1 MMKNIENT
9 ENIQLLQS
17 HINGLRAENEIL
29 RDENET
35 LFETNEELI
44 KTIRAL
50 KERCKDYSQQIIE
63 LECEVNDLKFTR
75 NYLTSEDAGK
85 AFAQDLL
92 GNMTP
97 GDIAEEEFI
106 SQGEQHYA
114 DTWNINC
121 GDDF

>member
-1 MMKNIENT
+1 MKNTENT
-9 ENIQLLQS
+9 ENTQLLQS
-17 HINGLRAENEIL
+17 HIKAMQAENEIL

-50 KERCKDYSQQIIE
+50 KDRCSEYSQRIIE
-63 LECEVNDLKFTR
+63 LECELNDLKFTR
-75 NYLTSEDAGK
+75 DYLTSEDAGK

-97 GDIAEEEFI
+97 GDIDEEEFI

-114 DTWNINC
+114 DTCNINC

>member
-9 ENIQLLQS
+9 ENIHLLQS

-35 LFETNEELI
+35 LFETNEALI
-44 KTIRAL
+44 KTIRDLRA
-50 KERCKDYSQQIIE
+50 KVSN
-63 LECEVNDLKFTR
+63 LESDNIR
-75 NYLTSEDAGK
+75 LTN
-85 AFAQDLL
+85 QNLI
-92 GNMTP
+92 GNMTAS
-97 GDIAEEEFI
+97 DIAEQEFI
-106 SQGEQHYA
+106 CAGEAHYA